1 MDPVLQPFLQWGP
14 PGAII
19 IALATATVAL
29 WKRNSVI
36 QDNRINEANERTRMI
51 SEVAK
56 EVAVAINSLSAA
68 IATIKEMIT
77 RLDR

>member
-19 IALATATVAL
+19 VALMTATVAL

-56 EVAVAINSLSAA
+56 EVAVAINSLSVA
-68 IATIKEMIT
+68 IANIKEMII
-77 RLDR
+77 RLDK